1 MGASLHHVGLSVRD
15 MDRALA
21 QWTGLT
27 GFASGARR
35 TFDPDV
41 CEGAGLGPMSM
52 EAVHLAG
59 GTAPLELVSVR
70 SGGSLQPALP
80 TVATAGITHAC
91 VQAPRD
97 TGRFERLLDAGLRPH
112 SVAPVLL
119 PTGIHYAYAR
129 DDEENVVE
137 LEQLGPDRLGSAPAV
152 VREHPVWLGHV
163 GICTADIDRA
173 TDFWGRALDE
183 EPLARAAFGPMP
195 ALDEITGLPGIR
207 TRWTSWLRTGVFGL
221 ELWQY
226 DEPRTT
232 AQRGPRSPAS
242 LGWHHVALACTDL
255 AAERDRLVGLGASFP
270 AVGGAPVLFGHDPDG
285 NLIEL
290 LVHPDQHDPENRPAE
305 EAPA

>member
-15 MDRALA
+15 VDRALA
-21 QWTGLT
+21 QWSGLT
-27 GFASGARR
+27 GFPSGARR
-35 TFDPDV
+35 TFEPDV
-41 CEGAGLGPMSM
+41 CEAAGLGPVSVD
-52 EAVHLAG
+52 AVHLAG
-59 GTAPLELVSVR
+59 GTAPVELVSIR
-70 SGGSLQPALP
+70 SSGTLQPALP

-91 VQAPRD
+91 VQAPRGA
-97 TGRFERLLDAGLRPH
+97 GRFERLLEAGLRPH

-129 DDEENVVE
+129 DDEDNVVE
-137 LEQLGPDRLGSAPAV
+137 LEQLGPDRLDSAPAV
-152 VREHPVWLGHV
+152 VREQPMWLGHV

-173 TDFWGRALDE
+173 TEFWGRALDQ

-195 ALDEITGLPGIR
+195 ALDEITGLSGIR
-207 TRWTSWLRTGVFGL
+207 THWTSWLRTGVFGL

-232 AQRGPRSPAS
+232 PQGGPRSPAS

-270 AVGGAPVLFGHDPDG
+270 AVGSAPVLFGHDPDG

-290 LVHPDQHDPENRPAE
+290 LDDPANQPAE
-305 EAPA
+305 EASA

>member
-1 MGASLHHVGLSVRD
+1 MGASLHHVGLSVQD
-15 MDRALA
+15 LDRALA

-27 GFASGARR
+27 GFPPGARR
-35 TFDPDV
+35 TFDRDV
-41 CEGAGLGPMSM
+41 CEAAGLGPMSID
-52 EAVHLAG
+52 AVHLAG
-59 GTAPLELVSVR
+59 GTAPVELVSVH
-70 SGGSLQPALP
+70 SGGALQPALP

-91 VQAPRD
+91 VQAPRA
-97 TGRFERLLDAGLRPH
+97 TGRFERLLDAGLRPQ
-112 SVAPVLL
+112 SAAPVLL

-129 DDEENVVE
+129 DDEDNVVE
-137 LEQLGPDRLGSAPAV
+137 LEQLGPEWLDRAPAT
-152 VREHPVWLGHV
+152 VREQPMWLGHV

-173 TDFWGRALDE
+173 TDFWGRALDQ

-195 ALDEITGLPGIR
+195 ALDEITGLTGVR
-207 TRWTSWLRTGVFGL
+207 TKWTSWLRTGVFGL

-270 AVGGAPVLFGHDPDG
+270 AAGDAPVLFGHDPDG

-290 LVHPDQHDPENRPAE
+290 LIDPGHQPAE
-305 EAPA
+305 EASA

>member
-35 TFDPDV
+35 TVDRDV
-41 CEGAGLGPMSM
+41 CEAAGLGRMSID
-52 EAVHLAG
+52 VLHLAG
-59 GTAPLELVSVR
+59 GTAPVELVSVR
-70 SGGSLQPALP
+70 GGGTLQPALP

-97 TGRFERLLDAGLRPH
+97 TGRFERLLDAGLRPC

-119 PTGIHYAYAR
+119 PTGIHYAYAQ
-129 DDEENVVE
+129 DDEGNVVE
-137 LEQLGPDRLGSAPAV
+137 LEQLGQDRLGPGPAV
-152 VREHPVWLGHV
+152 VRERPMWLGHV

-173 TDFWGRALDE
+173 TNFWGRALDQ

-195 ALDEITGLPGIR
+195 ALDEITGLPGVR

-232 AQRGPRSPAS
+232 AQSGPRSPAS

-270 AVGGAPVLFGHDPDG
+270 PAGGAPVLFGRDPDG

-290 LVHPDQHDPENRPAE
+290 LEDPVHQPAE
-305 EAPA
+305 EAPV

>member
-1 MGASLHHVGLSVRD
+1 MGASLHHVGLSVQD
-15 MDRALA
+15 LDRALA

-27 GFASGARR
+27 GFPPGARR
-35 TFDPDV
+35 TFDRDV
-41 CEGAGLGPMSM
+41 CEAAGLGPMSID
-52 EAVHLAG
+52 AVHLAG
-59 GTAPLELVSVR
+59 GTAPVELVSVH
-70 SGGSLQPALP
+70 SGGTLQPALP

-91 VQAPRD
+91 VQAPRA
-97 TGRFERLLDAGLRPH
+97 TGRFERLLDAGLRPQ
-112 SVAPVLL
+112 SAAPVLL

-129 DDEENVVE
+129 DDEDNVVE
-137 LEQLGPDRLGSAPAV
+137 LEQLGPEWLDRAPAT
-152 VREHPVWLGHV
+152 VREQPMWLGHV

-173 TDFWGRALDE
+173 TDFWGRALDQ

-195 ALDEITGLPGIR
+195 ALDEITGLTGVR
-207 TRWTSWLRTGVFGL
+207 TNWTSWLRTGVFGL

-270 AVGGAPVLFGHDPDG
+270 AAGDAPVLFGHDPDG

-290 LVHPDQHDPENRPAE
+290 LIDPGHQPAE
-305 EAPA
+305 EASA